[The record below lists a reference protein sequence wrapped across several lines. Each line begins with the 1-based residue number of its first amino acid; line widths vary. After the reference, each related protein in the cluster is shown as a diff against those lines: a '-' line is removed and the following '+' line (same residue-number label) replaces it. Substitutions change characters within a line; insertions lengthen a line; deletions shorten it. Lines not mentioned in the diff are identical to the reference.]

1 MIYIDHVS
9 FLVKDLEAA
18 IKDWEHL
25 LSVLSPGHLLKMTR
39 GEGADVQEGVKMIWA
54 TFQNPDPTGV
64 SIQLW
69 SAAEPGTWVDKVLAK
84 RGEFVHHVCFLSD
97 DFDKM
102 CRDLRE
108 ADVPLLLDHSS
119 NPDTM
124 PWLRWNFVPEDKTH
138 GTLLELATRYA
149 VCGDRW
155 VPNPDNVENAELA
168 EEMLKRFSY

>member
-1 MIYIDHVS
+1 MIYIDHIS

-25 LSVLSPGHLLKMTR
+25 LGVLSPGHLKMTR
-39 GEGADVQEGVKMIWA
+39 GEGADAQEGVKMTWA
-54 TFQNPDPTGV
+54 TFQNPNPTGV

-84 RGEFVHHVCFLSD
+84 RGEFVHHICFLSD
-97 DFDKM
+97 DFNQM
-102 CRDLRE
+102 CDDLRA
-108 ADVPLLLDHSS
+108 ADVPLLLDHAS

-138 GTLLELATRYA
+138 GTLIELATRYA

-155 VPNPDNVENAELA
+155 VPNPDNAENTDLA